1 MRWAKA
7 MVLAAT
13 AAACG
18 GAEPPPPPEPAAA
31 PVEAPRL
38 PLARVTNVEIGRLAN
53 GVALTVFGEPPAPGW
68 ARAAL
73 LPRGDGPGPDGWL
86 TFDLVGT
93 PPLAPI
99 SSPIRALRADAL
111 IPTAALAGATGV
123 RIRAAEVVAEV
134 AF

>member
-1 MRWAKA
+1 

-53 GVALTVFGEPPAPGW
+53 GIAVTVFGEPPAPGW

-73 LPRGDGPGPDGWL
+73 LLRGDGQGPDGWL
-86 TFDLVGT
+86 TFDLVGE
-93 PPLAPI
+93 PPRAPI
-99 SSPIRALRADAL
+99 AAPMRALRADVL
-111 IPTAALAGATGV
+111 IPAAALAGARGIRV
-123 RIRAAEVVAEV
+123 RAAEGVAEV